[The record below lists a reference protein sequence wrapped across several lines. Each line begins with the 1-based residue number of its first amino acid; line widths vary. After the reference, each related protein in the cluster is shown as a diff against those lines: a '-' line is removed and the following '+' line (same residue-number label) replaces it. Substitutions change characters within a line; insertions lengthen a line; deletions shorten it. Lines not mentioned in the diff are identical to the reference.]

1 MSTEDNKAAT
11 RRGFEEG
18 WNQGKVDVFDELFAS
33 TFGYH
38 DPALPNGLN
47 TQDYKQLV
55 TAMRKAFPDLHM
67 TIDDLIAEGDQVV
80 VRLTL
85 RGTHTGDLVT
95 VMHISA
101 TGKQVTESIIAVI
114 RFTGGKVAEV
124 RSQPD
129 TLGFLQQLG
138 VIPTPGQESK
148 EKRSVIP

>member
-33 TFGYH
+33 TFSYH

-47 TQDYKQLV
+47 TQGYKQLV
-55 TAMRKAFPDLHM
+55 TAMRKAFPDLQI
-67 TIDDLIAEGDQVV
+67 TIDDLIAEGDQVA

-85 RGTHTGDLVT
+85 RGTHTGDLET
-95 VMHISA
+95 VMHIPA
-101 TGKQVTESIIAVI
+101 TGKQVTESIIALV
-114 RFTGGKVAEV
+114 RFAGVKAVEV
-124 RSQPD
+124 WSQPD

-138 VIPTPGQESK
+138 VIRMPGQAS
-148 EKRSVIP
+148 